1 MNEHLASLLLALG
14 IFTAGFVSV
23 GPNILSVI
31 GTSMENGRAAGSRLA
46 LGIGVGTGLWA
57 SLTVAGLTALV
68 ATYAQAV
75 TVLKI
80 VGAAYLLWL
89 AFRAFRSAATAN
101 SALTTTAATGRN
113 LFLKGLTIQMTNPK
127 AALHW
132 VAIVGIG
139 LGADAP
145 LWSGLTLIFL
155 STIISVFGHLAYALT
170 FSTQPVVRFYRK
182 SQRVISACLGV
193 FFSFAAYKI
202 ATFRP

>member
-1 MNEHLASLLLALG
+1 MQDHLASLLLALG
-14 IFTAGFVSV
+14 IFSAGFVSV

-31 GTSMENGRAAGSRLA
+31 GTSMENGRAAGCRLA
-46 LGIGVGTGLWA
+46 LGIGIGAGVWA

-68 ATYAQAV
+68 ASYAHAI
-75 TVLKI
+75 TLLKF

-89 AFRAFRSAATAN
+89 AFRAFRSAA
-101 SALTTTAATGRN
+101 SAGTDLTTSVASGHN
-113 LFLKGLTIQMTNPK
+113 LTLKGFSIQMTNPK

-139 LGADAP
+139 LGGDAP

-155 STIISVFGHLAYALT
+155 CTVLSIFGHMAYALT
-170 FSTQPVVRFYRK
+170 FSTQTVVRFYRRG
-182 SQRVISACLGV
+182 QRWISAALGL
-193 FFSFAAYKI
+193 FFSFAAFKL